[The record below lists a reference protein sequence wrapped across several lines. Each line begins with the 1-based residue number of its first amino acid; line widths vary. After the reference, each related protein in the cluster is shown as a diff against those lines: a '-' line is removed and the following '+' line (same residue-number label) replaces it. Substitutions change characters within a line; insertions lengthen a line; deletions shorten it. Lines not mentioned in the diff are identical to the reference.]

1 MMSSSTRVLQ
11 FLKALSIAGI
21 ALNGL
26 AFIVILVYGL
36 FRSKAMT
43 HDLFWMLLWGTFSVG
58 VPMSGMLYTTLK
70 AREYL
75 RDIHAAL
82 KK

>member
-1 MMSSSTRVLQ
+1 MPTSTRVLQ

-21 ALNGL
+21 ALNGV
-26 AFIVILVYGL
+26 AFVIILLYGL
-36 FRSKAMT
+36 FKSKAMT

-58 VPMSGMLYTTLK
+58 MPMSGILYASLK

-75 RDIHAAL
+75 RDIHGAL
-82 KK
+82 SKK